1 MDRLE
6 TRELDYFVTVA
17 EELHF
22 ARAAERL
29 GISQPPL
36 SRAIARLE
44 RRVGARLFHRTS
56 RRVELTPA
64 GEIFL
69 TDARA
74 VLDAVDAAARRARQ
88 AARGDRLVVAVR
100 PGTATGMLAD
110 VMDFYAARSNAMPTE
125 IVFTDNQA
133 GALRDGTADIGL
145 LCGTDDL
152 SGLHSED
159 LAPELSVA
167 LLPSGHHL
175 ATRPEI
181 ARDDLRQD
189 PTFQAPSPPAAIDE
203 IIDLVALGKLTTV
216 VGESIRRRLGPRV
229 AAVPVA
235 DDPGTMLV
243 LAWHPRSLAA
253 TRADFVRAARSAAK
267 SRATGAMTLGA

>member
-1 MDRLE
+1 ME
-6 TRELDYFVTVA
+6 TRELSYFVTVA

-44 RRVGARLFHRTS
+44 RRIGAELFHRTS

-69 TDARA
+69 SDARA
-74 VLDAVDAAARRARQ
+74 VLDAVDTAARRARQ
-88 AARGDRLVVAVR
+88 AGRADRLVVAVR

-110 VMDFYAARSNAMPTE
+110 VMQVYTGRSGALPTE

-145 LCGTDDL
+145 LCSTDDL
-152 SGLHSED
+152 NGLHSED
-159 LAPELSVA
+159 LAPERPVA

-175 ATRPEI
+175 ATRPTVDRSELL
-181 ARDDLRQD
+181 RD
-189 PTFQAPSPPAAIDE
+189 PFFQGPSPHAAIDE
-203 IIDLVALGKLTTV
+203 IVDLVALGKLTTV
-216 VGESIRRRLGPRV
+216 VGESIKRRLGPGV
-229 AAVPVA
+229 VAVPMA

-253 TRADFVRAARSAAK
+253 SRTPFVQAARTAAK
-267 SRATGAMTLGA
+267 TQTTRDIPLSA